1 MESGDELTHFMKD
14 SLLIT
19 SSVRNSVPGQRTSN
33 NVTEE
38 LVREQVGS
46 GADEELGVC
55 STGGAEP
62 ACGVL

>member
-1 MESGDELTHFMKD
+1 MKD

-19 SSVRNSVPGQRTSN
+19 SSVWNSVPGQRTSN

-46 GADEELGVC
+46 GTDEELGVC

-62 ACGVL
+62 ACAVL

>member
-1 MESGDELTHFMKD
+1 MKD

-38 LVREQVGS
+38 FVGEQV
-46 GADEELGVC
+46 GADEELEVC
-55 STGGAEP
+55 ATGGAKP
-62 ACGVL
+62 ARGAL